1 MCCLYRYDTQV
12 LFTSSKWDNAEAI
25 CVGGNAGLYGPHDF
39 AWYDDSMPYLFVSY
53 GGGHSKAFLQC
64 NSLFGA
70 TNDQARL
77 EIADASK
84 IIGAANPP
92 VVSFQLNGDNA
103 FWSIDAWGSMMTNS
117 ECQWYTDAL
126 GFTDE
131 MAVGEDFGQLDLPG
145 VILDT
150 DEDGDVEQEVESTK
164 KYMLRPLRSRWGGN
178 AGDDKEAR
186 TKWGANV
193 LQPRKHTAG
202 HTKAPKATKSPSY
215 TKSE

>member
-1 MCCLYRYDTQV
+1 
-12 LFTSSKWDNAEAI
+12 
-25 CVGGNAGLYGPHDF
+25 
-39 AWYDDSMPYLFVSY
+39 MPYLFVSY

-145 VILDT
+145 VKEDT
-150 DEDGDVEQEVESTK
+150 AAEGGDEEQEGERTR
-164 KYMLRPLRSRWGGN
+164 KYMLRPVRNRWGGN
-178 AGDDKEAR
+178 AGDDKQAR

-193 LQPRKHTAG
+193 LQPRTFGGATAKG
-202 HTKAPKATKSPSY
+202 TRAPKASKAPTTKSPKAS
-215 TKSE
+215 KVRRSCAHCV